1 MVSYMCPV
9 SSWWGGE
16 RREVEEKVRT
26 GEWRK
31 RSGKEENDASK
42 TGILLKEKH
51 IMECSCDKRVVFMCL
66 LMSLLSSDVSI
77 CQILVFQRI
86 LKCYRNVTNQQNCK
100 YAKPMLSPPVSN
112 NKITGKKG
120 LCWNKWE
127 MVCTAWSKRAVTALI
142 SERWNVHSC
151 ICDGSGQYFTALTAP
166 SLQICGF
173 RKPQSVGWISMR
185 WKLLK
190 CQTANETNE
199 QKTPVLKWH
208 LHGWDGILRNSLE
221 AACRRLG
228 SWPQLLSVPAGSVP
242 VLFAVFSPSSLASLS
257 RLRCLEAF
265 P

>member
-1 MVSYMCPV
+1 MVSYTCPV

-16 RREVEEKVRT
+16 GREVEEKVRT
-26 GEWRK
+26 GEWGK

-51 IMECSCDKRVVFMCL
+51 LMECSCDKRVVFMCL

-77 CQILVFQRI
+77 CQILVFQQI

-112 NKITGKKG
+112 NKKQERKVSAGTSGKW
-120 LCWNKWE
+120 WNKP
-127 MVCTAWSKRAVTALI
+127 AVTALI

-151 ICDGSGQYFTALTAP
+151 VRDRSGQCFTALTAP

-173 RKPQSVGWISMR
+173 RKPHFVGWISMR

-199 QKTPVLKWH
+199 QKAPVLKWH
-208 LHGWDGILRNSLE
+208 LHGWGGILRSSLE
-221 AACRRLG
+221 AVCLRLG
-228 SWPQLLSVPAGSVP
+228 SWPQLLSVPAGSIP
-242 VLFAVFSPSSLASLS
+242 VLFAVLSPSSSASLS
-257 RLRCLEAF
+257 WLRCLEAF